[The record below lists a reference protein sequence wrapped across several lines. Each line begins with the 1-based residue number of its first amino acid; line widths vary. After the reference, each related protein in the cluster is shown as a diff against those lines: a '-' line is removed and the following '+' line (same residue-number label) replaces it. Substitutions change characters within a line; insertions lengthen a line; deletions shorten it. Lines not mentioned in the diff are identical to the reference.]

1 MPPRKVYGILCSILT
16 SNFYKNVENVLVLD
30 LDRDRKD
37 SKAFPSLYKVE
48 AMQSQ
53 IQ

>member
-16 SNFYKNVENVLVLD
+16 SNFYENVLVLD